1 MAKRQAFQVRNQWPT
16 GFEAVLKLKPK
27 EAINDGWTFI
37 MWSDDHSG
45 LGYTHAFIHGPYV
58 RINRQSLRRDNPA
71 GFPTIP
77 YFNDE
82 LT

>member
-1 MAKRQAFQVRNQWPT
+1 MV
-16 GFEAVLKLKPK
+16 
-27 EAINDGWTFI
+27 
-37 MWSDDHSG
+37 G
-45 LGYTHAFIHGPYV
+45 LSSCGPMTIQDSVTLMHYTHGPYV